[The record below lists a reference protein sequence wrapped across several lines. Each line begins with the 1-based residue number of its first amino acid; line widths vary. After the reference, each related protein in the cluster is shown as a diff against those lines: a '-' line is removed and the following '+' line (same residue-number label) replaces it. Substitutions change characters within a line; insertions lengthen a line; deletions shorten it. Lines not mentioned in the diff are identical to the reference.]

1 MVFTAPGGNCPTCV
15 VSTSEGDYDPESDR
29 IVSNVARQANGA
41 ASMCKVLD
49 QIFGVEYGMTAT
61 HSFTDDQMILVAD
74 TVICA
79 WLVRVLATLCQSP
92 SSSCLA
98 LQRPSNAKRRQATFL
113 PTPAWLLCFVCWHN
127 RHKCDFYT
135 KNGDTMTAGP

>member
-1 MVFTAPGGNCPTCV
+1 MKEEVSHLHHDHSHFESTAAFNSLEVSSVHLPVVFTAPGGNCPTCV

-29 IVSNVARQANGA
+29 IVSNVARQANGT
-41 ASMCKVLD
+41 ASICKVLEKRCC
-49 QIFGVEYGMTAT
+49 VEYGMTAT

-92 SSSCLA
+92 PVQHSLLLRSCVSY
-98 LQRPSNAKRRQATFL
+98 RTS
-113 PTPAWLLCFVCWHN
+113 
-127 RHKCDFYT
+127 
-135 KNGDTMTAGP
+135 